1 VKAVKPIAPSEV
13 LPVTTYDR
21 LRPLLRPLCIAERAR
36 RRLAVGPHLTL
47 TFENRQTV
55 WYQIQE
61 VLRTE
66 RIFEDAAVNAEVETY
81 NELIPRPGE
90 LFATL
95 LIEYAEP
102 AERDVELARLV
113 GLERHLWF
121 VLDGRRVGARFDER
135 QMSPDQ
141 ISAVQFIA
149 FPLGEDA
156 GRFEELAAAGKLA
169 IEADHPHLSAR
180 APVAG
185 PLAAALTGD
194 LRPD

>member
-1 VKAVKPIAPSEV
+1 VKPITPLEV

-21 LRPLLRPLCIAERAR
+21 VRPLLRPLCIAEKAR

-47 TFENRQTV
+47 MFENRQTV

-61 VLRTE
+61 ILRTE
-66 RIFEDAAVNAEVETY
+66 RIFEDPAINAELETY

-95 LIEYAEP
+95 FIEYADP
-102 AERDVELARLV
+102 AERDAELARLV
-113 GLERHLWF
+113 GLERHLWM
-121 VLDGRRVGARFDER
+121 VLDGSRSGARFDER

-149 FPLGEDA
+149 FPLGADA
-156 GRFEELAAAGKLA
+156 GRFGELAAAGKVA
-169 IEADHPHLSAR
+169 IEVDHSHLSVSAR
-180 APVAG
+180 IEG
-185 PLAAALTGD
+185 PLAAALADD

>member
-1 VKAVKPIAPSEV
+1 MKPITPPEV

-21 LRPLLRPLCIAERAR
+21 VRPLLRPLCIAEKTR
-36 RRLAVGPHLTL
+36 RRLAVGHHLTL
-47 TFENRQTV
+47 MFENRQTV

-61 VLRTE
+61 ILRTE
-66 RIFEDAAVNAEVETY
+66 RIFEEAAVNAEVETY
-81 NELIPRPGE
+81 NELLPRPGE

-95 LIEYAEP
+95 LIEYADP

-113 GLERHLWF
+113 GLERHLWI

-149 FPLGEDA
+149 FPLGAEA
-156 GRFEELAAAGKLA
+156 GRFGELAAVGKVA
-169 IEADHPHLSAR
+169 IEVDHPHLSIT
-180 APVAG
+180 APIEG
-185 PLAAALTGD
+185 PLAEALND
-194 LRPD
+194 ELRPD

>member
-1 VKAVKPIAPSEV
+1 VKPITPLEV

-21 LRPLLRPLCIAERAR
+21 VRPVLRPLCIAEKAR

-47 TFENRQTV
+47 MFENRQTV

-61 VLRTE
+61 ILRTE
-66 RIFEDAAVNAEVETY
+66 RIFEDAAINAEVETY
-81 NELIPRPGE
+81 NELLPHPGE

-102 AERDVELARLV
+102 AERDAELALLL
-113 GLERHLWF
+113 GLERHLRM
-121 VLDGRRVGARFDER
+121 VLDGRRVAARFDER

-141 ISAVQFIA
+141 ISAVQFVA
-149 FPLGEDA
+149 FPLGDDA
-156 GRFEELAAAGKLA
+156 ARFAELTAAGKVA
-169 IEADHPHLSAR
+169 IEVDHPHLSQRVPIEGA
-180 APVAG
+180 
-185 PLAAALTGD
+185 LAIALAED

>member
-1 VKAVKPIAPSEV
+1 MKPITPLEV

-21 LRPLLRPLCIAERAR
+21 VRPLLRPLCIAEKAR

-47 TFENRQTV
+47 MFENRQTI

-61 VLRTE
+61 ILRTE
-66 RIFEDAAVNAEVETY
+66 RIFEDAAINAEVETY
-81 NELIPRPGE
+81 NELLPRPGE
-90 LFATL
+90 LSATL
-95 LIEYAEP
+95 LIEYADP

-113 GLERHLWF
+113 GLERHLWI

-149 FPLGEDA
+149 FPLGAEA
-156 GRFEELAAAGKLA
+156 GRFGELAAVGKVA
-169 IEADHPHLSAR
+169 IEVDHPHLSVT
-180 APVAG
+180 APIEG
-185 PLAAALTGD
+185 PLAEALSDD

>member
-1 VKAVKPIAPSEV
+1 VKPITPLEV

-21 LRPLLRPLCIAERAR
+21 VRPLLRPLCIAEKAR

-47 TFENRQTV
+47 MFENRQTV

-61 VLRTE
+61 ILRTE
-66 RIFEDAAVNAEVETY
+66 RIFEDAAINAEVETY
-81 NELIPRPGE
+81 NELLPRPGE

-95 LIEYAEP
+95 LIECAEP
-102 AERDVELARLV
+102 AERDVELAQLV
-113 GLERHLWF
+113 GLERHLWM
-121 VLDGRRVGARFDER
+121 VLDGRRVASRFDQR

-149 FPLGEDA
+149 FPLGDEA
-156 GRFEELAAAGKLA
+156 GRFGELAAAGKVA
-169 IEADHPHLSAR
+169 IEVDHPRLSLR
-180 APVAG
+180 VPIEG
-185 PLAAALTGD
+185 PLATALADD

>member
-1 VKAVKPIAPSEV
+1 MKPITPLEV

-21 LRPLLRPLCIAERAR
+21 VRPLLRPLCIAEKAR

-47 TFENRQTV
+47 MFENRQTV

-61 VLRTE
+61 ILRTE
-66 RIFEDAAVNAEVETY
+66 RIFEDPAINAEVETY

-95 LIEYAEP
+95 LIEYADP
-102 AERDVELARLV
+102 AERDAELARLV
-113 GLERHLWF
+113 GLERHLWM
-121 VLDGRRVGARFDER
+121 VLDGSRAGARFDER

-149 FPLGEDA
+149 FPLGADA
-156 GRFEELAAAGKLA
+156 SRFGELAGAGKVA
-169 IEADHPHLSAR
+169 VEVDHPHLSVR
-180 APVAG
+180 APIEG
-185 PLAAALTGD
+185 PLAAALTDD

>member
-1 VKAVKPIAPSEV
+1 VKPITPLEV

-21 LRPLLRPLCIAERAR
+21 VRPLLRPLCIAEKAR

-47 TFENRQTV
+47 MFENRQTV

-61 VLRTE
+61 ILRTE
-66 RIFEDAAVNAEVETY
+66 RIFEDAAINAEVETY
-81 NELIPRPGE
+81 NELLPRPGE

-102 AERDVELARLV
+102 AERDAELARLV
-113 GLERHLWF
+113 GLERHLWM
-121 VLDGRRVGARFDER
+121 VLDGRRVASRFDER

-149 FPLGEDA
+149 FPLGDEA
-156 GRFEELAAAGKLA
+156 GRFGELAAAGKVA
-169 IEADHPHLSAR
+169 IEVDHPRLSLR
-180 APVAG
+180 VPIEG
-185 PLAAALTGD
+185 PLATALADD

>member
-1 VKAVKPIAPSEV
+1 VKPITPLEV

-21 LRPLLRPLCIAERAR
+21 VRPLLRPLCIAEKAR

-47 TFENRQTV
+47 MFENRQTI

-61 VLRTE
+61 ILRTE
-66 RIFEDAAVNAEVETY
+66 RIFEDAAINAEVETY
-81 NELIPRPGE
+81 NELLPRPGE
-90 LFATL
+90 LSATL

-102 AERDVELARLV
+102 IERDAELAHLL
-113 GLERHLWF
+113 GLERHLWI
-121 VLDGRRVGARFDER
+121 VLDGRRIGARFDER

-149 FPLGEDA
+149 FPLGDGA
-156 GRFEELAAAGKLA
+156 GRFGELAAAGKVA
-169 IEADHPHLSAR
+169 IEVDHPRLSLR
-180 APVAG
+180 VPIEG
-185 PLAAALTGD
+185 PLATALADD

>member
-1 VKAVKPIAPSEV
+1 VKSITPLEV

-21 LRPLLRPLCIAERAR
+21 VRPLLRPLCIAEKAR

-47 TFENRQTV
+47 MFENRQTV

-61 VLRTE
+61 ILRTE
-66 RIFEDAAVNAEVETY
+66 RVFEDPAIDAEVETY

-95 LIEYAEP
+95 LIEYADP

-113 GLERHLWF
+113 GLERHLWI
-121 VLDGRRVGARFDER
+121 VLDGNRVGARFDER

-141 ISAVQFIA
+141 VSAVQFVA
-149 FPLGEDA
+149 FPLGLDA
-156 GRFEELAAAGKLA
+156 GRFAELAAAGKVA
-169 IEADHPHLSAR
+169 IEVDHPHLSVREPIEGAL
-180 APVAG
+180 AVA
-185 PLAAALTGD
+185 LADD

>member
-1 VKAVKPIAPSEV
+1 VKAVKPLTPLEV

-21 LRPLLRPLCIAERAR
+21 VRPLLRPLCMAEKAR
-36 RRLAVGPHLTL
+36 RRLAVGQHLTL
-47 TFENRQTV
+47 MFENRQTL

-61 VLRTE
+61 VLRAE
-66 RIFEDAAVNAEVETY
+66 RIFEDAAINHEVETY

-95 LIEYAEP
+95 LIEYADS
-102 AERDVELARLV
+102 AERDLELARLV
-113 GLERHLWF
+113 GLERHLWM
-121 VLDGRRVGARFDER
+121 VLDGRRVGARFDDR

-149 FPLGEDA
+149 FPLGVAAE
-156 GRFEELAAAGKLA
+156 RFEELAAAGKVA
-169 IEADHPHLSAR
+169 IEVDHPHLSVR
-180 APVAG
+180 TPIEG

>member
-1 VKAVKPIAPSEV
+1 MKPITPLEV

-21 LRPLLRPLCIAERAR
+21 VRPLLRPLCIAEKAR

-47 TFENRQTV
+47 MFENRQTV

-61 VLRTE
+61 ILRTE
-66 RIFEDAAVNAEVETY
+66 RIFEDAAINAEVETY
-81 NELIPRPGE
+81 NELLPRPGE

-113 GLERHLWF
+113 GLERHLWM
-121 VLDGRRVGARFDER
+121 VLDGRRVASRFDER

-149 FPLGEDA
+149 FPLGDEA
-156 GRFEELAAAGKLA
+156 GRFGELAAAGKVA
-169 IEADHPHLSAR
+169 IEVDHPRLSLR
-180 APVAG
+180 VPIEG
-185 PLAAALTGD
+185 PLATALADD

>member
-1 VKAVKPIAPSEV
+1 MKPITPLEV

-21 LRPLLRPLCIAERAR
+21 VRPLLRPLCIADKAR

-47 TFENRQTV
+47 MFENRQTI

-61 VLRTE
+61 ILRTE
-66 RIFEDAAVNAEVETY
+66 RIFEDAAINAEVETY
-81 NELIPRPGE
+81 NELLPRPGE
-90 LFATL
+90 LSATL

-102 AERDVELARLV
+102 IERDAELARLV
-113 GLERHLWF
+113 GLERHLWM
-121 VLDGRRVGARFDER
+121 VLDGRRIGARFDER

-149 FPLGEDA
+149 FPLGADA
-156 GRFEELAAAGKLA
+156 GRFGELAAAGKVA
-169 IEADHPHLSAR
+169 IEVDHPHFSLRVPIEGALGT
-180 APVAG
+180 A
-185 PLAAALTGD
+185 LADD

>member
-1 VKAVKPIAPSEV
+1 MKPITPAEV

-21 LRPLLRPLCIAERAR
+21 VRPLLRPLCIAEKAR

-47 TFENRQTV
+47 MFENRQTV

-61 VLRTE
+61 ILRTE
-66 RIFEDAAVNAEVETY
+66 RIFEDAAVGAEVETY

-95 LIEYAEP
+95 LIQYADP

-113 GLERHLWF
+113 GLERHLWM
-121 VLDGRRVGARFDER
+121 VLEGRRTGARFDER
-135 QMSPDQ
+135 QMSSER

-149 FPLGEDA
+149 FPLGADA
-156 GRFEELAAAGKLA
+156 DRFKELAADGRVA
-169 IEADHPHLSAR
+169 IEVDHPHLSLR
-180 APVAG
+180 TPVDG
-185 PLAAALTGD
+185 QLAAALAED